1 MLSKKYIKK
10 IGNAL
15 AVQWLGTLE
24 LSLQRVWVQSLAGEL
39 RSIKLC
45 SVAKKKIKLIKI
57 NKMHSNFL
65 ECRRMAPPMNRGQT
79 RTGC

>member
-39 RSIKLC
+39 RSVKLC
-45 SVAKKKIKLIKI
+45 SVAKKKIK
-57 NKMHSNFL
+57 
-65 ECRRMAPPMNRGQT
+65 
-79 RTGC
+79 